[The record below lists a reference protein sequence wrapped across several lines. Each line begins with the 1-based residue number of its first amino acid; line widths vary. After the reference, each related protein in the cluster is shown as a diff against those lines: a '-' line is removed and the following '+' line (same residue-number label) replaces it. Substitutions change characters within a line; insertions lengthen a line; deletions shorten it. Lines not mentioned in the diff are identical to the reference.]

1 MAKFEISQRSGET
14 NLIQNKGAVK
24 TEQGYEI
31 EIKNLNQLI
40 ELAQAGSIMIT
51 PSRTENNKPT
61 IRLAYTTN

>member
-1 MAKFEISQRSGET
+1 MAKFEISQRSGAT

-40 ELAQAGSIMIT
+40 ELVQAGSIAIS
-51 PSRTENNKPT
+51 PSRDEKNKPT

>member
-1 MAKFEISQRSGET
+1 MAKFEISQRSGAT

-40 ELAQAGSIMIT
+40 ELAQSGSITIT
-51 PSRTENNKPT
+51 PSRTDKNKPT
-61 IRLAYTTN
+61 IRLAYITN

>member
-24 TEQGYEI
+24 TEQGFEI

-40 ELAQAGSIMIT
+40 ELAQAGSITIT
-51 PSRTENNKPT
+51 PSRTDKNKPT
-61 IRLAYTTN
+61 IRLEYITN

>member
-40 ELAQAGSIMIT
+40 ELAQAGSITIT
-51 PSRTENNKPT
+51 PSRDEKNKST
-61 IRLAYTTN
+61 IRLAYITN